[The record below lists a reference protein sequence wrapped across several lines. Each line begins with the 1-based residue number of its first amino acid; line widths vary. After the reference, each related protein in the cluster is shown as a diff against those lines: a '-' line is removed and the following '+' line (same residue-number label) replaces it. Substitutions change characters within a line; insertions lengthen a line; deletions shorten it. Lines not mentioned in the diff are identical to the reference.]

1 MRTLG
6 SVSLNLSMPLIPF
19 FHGFSVPN
27 PPQAYPGHSKVAVVA
42 AAISGRLL
50 EILGDHGLAGSTWNH
65 TKASKREESKREGGL
80 LHDNSREEQVNTNDN
95 NSIVTLHTTP
105 VHHEQDATLSWRQT
119 G

>member
-65 TKASKREESKREGGL
+65 TKVANSPCPRVYSVSCPCVCQRPLAVIDANLIVLGRPQVAGVRLGL
-80 LHDNSREEQVNTNDN
+80 M
-95 NSIVTLHTTP
+95 
-105 VHHEQDATLSWRQT
+105 
-119 G
+119 